1 MVDKNKKNQ
10 ILTPTSLIFKIYTD
24 RENYLAL
31 REIKKRENLLF
42 NRKIVIPN
50 MYGI

>member
-1 MVDKNKKNQ
+1 MNDKFRQTLNS
-10 ILTPTSLIFKIYTD
+10 LTFKIYTD